1 MESRLQDAFG
11 KIHAEHGLRS
21 RTMEFLADTA
31 NEYRK
36 NRRIIS
42 SRRLIAAT
50 ACFVLLLSAVIGYSV
65 YLTPAYAI
73 SIDINPSIEL
83 GINRFN
89 KVVSVDTYN
98 EDGYDIMSA
107 LDVYYLDY
115 TDALKLILADNG
127 MKEYIVQDQL
137 ISVAV
142 FGKNEDK
149 NNEVLNNV
157 AACTSSYSN
166 VHCSSGNSGEVSAAH
181 DAGMS
186 CGKYKAF
193 LELQALNPDITA
205 EDIQGLTMCQ
215 IWDMIDELS
224 GNADG
229 TNRNYNTDG
238 NDGGQHNGHGS
249 EHGSGHGNGHGSC
262 Q

>member
-1 MESRLQDAFG
+1 MESRLQDAFD
-11 KIHAEHGLRS
+11 KIHAEHGLKN
-21 RTMEFLADTA
+21 RTMEFLTDTT
-31 NEYRK
+31 NGYKR

-42 SRRLIAAT
+42 SGRLIAAT
-50 ACFVLLLSAVIGYSV
+50 ACFVLLLSAIIGYSA
-65 YLTPAYAI
+65 YFTPAYAI

-83 GINRFN
+83 GINHFN

-98 EDGYDIMSA
+98 EDGYTVMSS

-115 TDALKLILADNG
+115 IDALKLILADKG

-137 ISVAV
+137 ISVGV

-149 NNEVLNNV
+149 NNEVLDNV

-166 VHCSSGNSGEVSAAH
+166 VHCSSGNSGEVSEAH

-193 LELQALNPDITA
+193 LELQALDPDITA

-215 IWDMIDELS
+215 IWDMIDALS
-224 GNADG
+224 GNTDG
-229 TNRNYNTDG
+229 TNQNNCTDG
-238 NDGGQHNGHGS
+238 YGEGQHNG
-249 EHGSGHGNGHGSC
+249 HGSGHGNGHGSC
-262 Q
+262 R